1 MRYSIPR
8 LVIAATQ
15 SGSGKTTIATG
26 LLSALREQGIAVQS
40 FKVGPD
46 YIDPGYHAMASGR
59 PAHNL
64 DSWLVPEQV
73 LPKLF
78 AKAMDGSD
86 IAVIE
91 GVMGLYD
98 AAARA

>member
-46 YIDPGYHAMASGR
+46 YIDPGYHTMASGR

-73 LPKLF
+73 LPELF
-78 AKAMDGSD
+78 TRTMDGSD

-98 AAARA
+98 GGR